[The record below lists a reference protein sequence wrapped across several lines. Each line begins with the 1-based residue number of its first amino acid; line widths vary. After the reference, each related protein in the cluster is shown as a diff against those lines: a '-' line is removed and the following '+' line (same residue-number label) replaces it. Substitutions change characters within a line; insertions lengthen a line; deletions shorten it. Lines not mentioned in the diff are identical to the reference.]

1 MKRKFIDKEDWSRVL
16 EKRFKYTYINNEEFN
31 GHVSI
36 VYIDKVKEPLT
47 AHINGKDVCL
57 ADEGYIW
64 LQHVP
69 SNKNFAV
76 TTMYDSN
83 KEIVQWYFDVTK
95 LNGVSEKGRVFFDD
109 LYLDVVVLPS
119 SEIILLDEDE
129 LEEALDT
136 NIITKKDY
144 SLAYNE
150 ANVIMNGIASD
161 VQALQWFSN
170 KYLKYME
177 QIL

>member
-1 MKRKFIDKEDWSRVL
+1 
-16 EKRFKYTYINNEEFN
+16 
-31 GHVSI
+31 
-36 VYIDKVKEPLT
+36 VYIEKVKEPLI
-47 AHINGKDVCL
+47 AYMNGNDVCL

-69 SNKNFAV
+69 SNSNFAV
-76 TTMYDSN
+76 TTMYNRN

-119 SEIILLDEDE
+119 SEILLLDEDE
-129 LEEALDT
+129 LEEALEA

-150 ANVIMNGIASD
+150 ATAIINGMAAD
-161 VQALQWFSN
+161 VQALRRFSN

-177 QIL
+177 EIL